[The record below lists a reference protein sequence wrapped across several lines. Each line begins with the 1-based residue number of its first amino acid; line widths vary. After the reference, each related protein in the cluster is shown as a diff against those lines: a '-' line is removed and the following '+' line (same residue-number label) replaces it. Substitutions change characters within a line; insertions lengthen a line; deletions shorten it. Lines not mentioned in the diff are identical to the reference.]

1 MSERVSER
9 RPGRPAPLTA
19 DVIEDAGDWSFL
31 KDVSALVEAACLHVA
46 ADETMPSK
54 PASVTIVLSD
64 DQNVSALNSQFRGKP
79 KPTNVLSF
87 PAGAGAEPGNLG
99 DIVVA
104 CETLLRE
111 AAGDDIS
118 PEHHFQH
125 LVVHGILHLM
135 GFDHETDSE
144 AERMEALEI
153 RILARLGI
161 ANPYTAPLDPAK
173 S

>member
-1 MSERVSER
+1 MSEGRARR
-9 RPGRPAPLTA
+9 RPRLTA
-19 DVIEDAGDWSFL
+19 DVVEDAGDWSFL
-31 KDVSALVEAACLHVA
+31 NDAAALVEAAASQVE
-46 ADETMPSK
+46 ADDIAPQ
-54 PASVTIVLSD
+54 PASFTLVLSD
-64 DQNVSALNSQFRGKP
+64 DDNVSALNGQFRGKP

-87 PAGAGAEPGNLG
+87 PAGSGAEAGNLG
-99 DIVVA
+99 DIIIA
-104 CETLLRE
+104 CETLQRE
-111 AAGDDIS
+111 ASDEGIA

-135 GFDHETDSE
+135 GFDHETEVD

-161 ANPYTAPLDPAK
+161 ANPYTAPLDTAK

>member
-1 MSERVSER
+1 MSEGRARR
-9 RPGRPAPLTA
+9 RPRLTA
-19 DVIEDAGDWSFL
+19 DVVEDAGDWAFL
-31 KDVSALVEAACLHVA
+31 EDAAALVEAAASQVA
-46 ADETMPSK
+46 ADEDIAPE
-54 PASVTIVLSD
+54 PASFTLVLSD
-64 DQNVSALNSQFRGKP
+64 DENVSTLNGQFRGKP

-87 PAGAGAEPGNLG
+87 PAGAGAEAGNLG
-99 DIVVA
+99 DIIIA
-104 CETLLRE
+104 CETLQRE
-111 AAGDDIS
+111 ASDEDIS

-135 GFDHETDSE
+135 GFDHETEVD

-161 ANPYTAPLDPAK
+161 ANPYTAPLDTAK